1 MTQVNL
7 GQESVKEV
15 MTKLESSLE
24 GNPRSKKRGYYQ
36 TIDCNTSHYEEKTK
50 QPRLS
55 SELNFAYLNRQYG
68 EILEIPKNREVRRG
82 LKEHFLELHETAK
95 IWEVLNYT

>member
-15 MTKLESSLE
+15 MTKLKSSLE
-24 GNPRSKKRGYYQ
+24 GNTRSKKRGYYQ
-36 TIDCNTSHYEEKTK
+36 TFDCDTSYYEEKTK
-50 QPRLS
+50 QPMLS
-55 SELNFAYLNRQYG
+55 SELNFSYLNSQYG

-82 LKEHFLELHETAK
+82 LKE
-95 IWEVLNYT
+95 